1 MDYNS
6 YIVKVNIHTLNILF
20 KWNKKLGDKE
30 RGRVTERAG
39 RREEWDEGG
48 RGRVGRRENRE
59 RKREKIMNKKLLH
72 TLGSIQST
80 DSELP
85 TQ

>member
-1 MDYNS
+1 MDYNL
-6 YIVKVNIHTLNILF
+6 YIVKVNIYILNILF

-30 RGRVTERAG
+30 RGRVIERVG

-59 RKREKIMNKKLLH
+59 RKREKIMNKKFLYIF
-72 TLGSIQST
+72 GSI
-80 DSELP
+80 
-85 TQ
+85 